1 MPGMRRPSRLR
12 CTLRRIGGAAA
23 GTVVLAL
30 GIGAASAAPVA
41 AAPFGTPMA
50 PSVIGE
56 DPIGPGVFRFPQG
69 VAVDPTNGNVF
80 VADQYSG
87 VVQVFDGNG
96 NFRFR
101 FGARALRGE
110 PGRLGVIGGISV
122 DRSGH
127 VWVLDSEFDRIQIF
141 SAQNGQYLASFGDS
155 TQFRVSKYGTRPDSG
170 IASGGL
176 VVSQQTPSSSI
187 LVWVADS
194 GNDRILRFA
203 FGPQT
208 LRPYG
213 PPKATSKATTPL
225 ARPQGVGVN
234 AAATRIYVPDNQNHR
249 VYVLSAKTLERVRV
263 FGVNGRQPGQFD
275 APYDAAV
282 DAARPSQLYVA
293 DNLNGRV
300 NVFDSV
306 TLQYV
311 GTFGGDGRRVG
322 RFSIVRS
329 VASNPSDP
337 NGGVWVADTSNNRVQ
352 RVSRT
357 GQILAAW
364 GIQGR
369 GPGYFTRPRGVTFHP
384 DGRIFVADTFDARV
398 VGLTADGGYF
408 GQYGRVSSAT
418 GHAAPGG
425 EQNEMLLPADVT
437 IGPRGELWVADGHNN
452 RIVRY
457 TEGGEL
463 LGTTSAG
470 GLRRPSGLAT
480 GPDGSVY
487 VASSFSNQILRFP
500 ADGGSPTVVR
510 GVNRPSAVAVQ
521 LNTGTVFATSLRTVI
536 NATTGARIR
545 NPEGATTWDRPQGI
559 AVTND
564 GTVYVSEQ
572 RPATRDGSRVVRGM
586 PDGAGGY
593 RWETIAVEGIGNGRV
608 LDPANLALSL
618 DQRTLLVADAG
629 NNRIL
634 RFDAPG
640 NGPSARQP
648 LNVRIDGGVLRGR
661 VTSEPRG
668 IDCGTDCSQLMGPSQ
683 TVELTAWD
691 HPRNQFAGWGGACAS
706 AGTARKCTIS
716 MAQAQD
722 VVASF
727 VPVPPPPVRLT
738 GLSVTPTQWHLTRK
752 KTKTRRTLKSRQAT
766 VATLKIRLTQPA
778 TGNLEVLQARPGRK
792 RGSGA
797 SATCVK
803 VSAKTRLSAKQR
815 CTRFVRLP
823 VSQKLRLIEGRTSAE
838 VSSRFGRRT
847 LTPGRYRLRLTVTD
861 EAGNTAVAQTKTITL
876 TR

>member
-1 MPGMRRPSRLR
+1 M
-12 CTLRRIGGAAA
+12 AA
-23 GTVVLAL
+23 VVLAA
-30 GIGAASAAPVA
+30 GVGAGAAGPAA
-41 AAPFGTPMA
+41 AAPFGTPM
-50 PSVIGE
+50 SVSVLGE

-69 VAVDPTNGNVF
+69 VAVDPTTGNVF

-87 VVQVFDGNG
+87 IVQVFDGNG
-96 NFRFR
+96 AFRFR

-110 PGRLGVIGGISV
+110 PGRMGVIGGISV

-141 SAQNGQYLASFGDS
+141 SAHDGRFLTSFGDAS
-155 TQFRVSKYGTRPDSG
+155 QFRVSKYGTRPDSG
-170 IASGGL
+170 IAAGGL

-203 FGPQT
+203 FSPQT

-213 PPKATSKATTPL
+213 PPKSTSNTTTPL

-234 AAATRIYVPDNQNHR
+234 AAATRLYVPDNQNHR
-249 VYVLSAKTLERVRV
+249 VYVLSAKTLERVAV
-263 FGVNGRQPGQFD
+263 FGKNGRQPGQFD

-282 DAARPSQLYVA
+282 DAGRPAQLYVA

-300 NVFDSV
+300 NVFDAV

-329 VASNPSDP
+329 VASNPADR

-357 GQILAAW
+357 GDIIAAW
-364 GIQGR
+364 GIHGR

-384 DGRIFVADTFDARV
+384 DGRIFVADTFDSRV
-398 VGLTADGGYF
+398 AGFTADGGYF

-418 GHAAPGG
+418 GHTAPGR
-425 EQNEMLLPADVT
+425 EVNEMLLPTDVA
-437 IGPRGELWVADGHNN
+437 IGAHGEIWVADGHNN
-452 RIVRY
+452 RLVQY
-457 TEGGEL
+457 AQSGQV
-463 LGTTSAG
+463 LGTTKAG
-470 GLRRPSGLAT
+470 GIRRPTGLAT

-487 VASSFSNQILRFP
+487 VASSFSNKILRFA
-500 ADGGSPTVVR
+500 ADGSSPTVVR
-510 GVNRPSAVAVQ
+510 SINRPSAVAVQ
-521 LNTGTVFATSLRTVI
+521 QSSGTVYATSLRTVV

-545 NPEGATTWDRPQGI
+545 NPEGGTTWDRPQGI
-559 AVTND
+559 AVTRD
-564 GTVYVSEQ
+564 GTLYVSEQ
-572 RPATRDGSRVVRGM
+572 RPATPSGSRVLRGA
-586 PDGAGGY
+586 PVATGGY
-593 RWETIAVEGIGNGRV
+593 RWETIAAEGIGSGQV
-608 LDPANLALSL
+608 IDPANLSLSP
-618 DQRTLLVADAG
+618 DERALLVADAG

-640 NGPSARQP
+640 GGPAPRQA
-648 LNVRIDGGVLRGR
+648 LNVQIDGGVLRGR

-668 IDCGTDCSQLMGPSQ
+668 IDCGTDCSQLYGGSQ
-683 TVELTAWD
+683 TIELTVWD
-691 HPRNQFAGWGGACAS
+691 HPRNQFAGWGGACAL
-706 AGTARKCTIS
+706 AGTARTCTVS
-716 MAQAQD
+716 MDQARH

-738 GLSVTPTQWHLTRK
+738 GLSVSPTKWHLTRK

-778 TGNLEVLQARPGRK
+778 TGILEVLQARPGRK

-797 SATCVK
+797 NARCVK
-803 VSAKTRLSAKQR
+803 VAATTRLSAKQR

-823 VSQKLRLIEGRTSAE
+823 VSQKLRLLEGRTAAE

-861 EAGNTAVAQTKTITL
+861 EAGNTAAAETKTITL

>member
-1 MPGMRRPSRLR
+1 MTAS
-12 CTLRRIGGAAA
+12 
-23 GTVVLAL
+23 VL
-30 GIGAASAAPVA
+30 
-41 AAPFGTPMA
+41 
-50 PSVIGE
+50 GE

-69 VAVDPTNGNVF
+69 VAVDPASGNVF

-87 VVQVFDGNG
+87 VVQAFDGNG
-96 NFRFR
+96 AFRFR

-127 VWVLDSEFDRIQIF
+127 VWVLDSEFDRIQVF
-141 SAQNGQYLASFGDS
+141 SAQNGQYLASFGDAS
-155 TQFRVSKYGTRPDSG
+155 QFRVSQYGTRPDSG
-170 IASGGL
+170 IAAGGL
-176 VVSQQTPSSSI
+176 VVSQQTPTSSI

-194 GNDRILRFA
+194 GNDRVLRFA
-203 FGPQT
+203 FSPQT

-213 PPKATSKATTPL
+213 PPKETSKTATPL

-234 AAATRIYVPDNQNHR
+234 AAATRLYVPDNQNHR
-249 VYVLSAKTLERVRV
+249 VYVLNAKTLERVSV
-263 FGVNGRQPGQFD
+263 FGANGKQPGQFD

-300 NVFDSV
+300 NVFDAV

-322 RFSIVRS
+322 RFSIVRA
-329 VASNPSDP
+329 VASNTSDP
-337 NGGVWVADTSNNRVQ
+337 SGGVWVADSSNNRIQ

-357 GQILAAW
+357 GEILAAW

-369 GPGYFTRPRGVTFHP
+369 GSGYFTRPRGVTFHP
-384 DGRIFVADTFDARV
+384 DGRIFVADTFDSRV
-398 VGLTADGGYF
+398 AGFTADGGYF
-408 GQYGRVSSAT
+408 GQYGRVSGAT

-425 EQNEMLLPADVT
+425 ARNEMLLPADVT
-437 IGPRGELWVADGHNN
+437 IGSQGEIWVADGHNN
-452 RIVRY
+452 RLVRY
-457 TEGGEL
+457 TQAGEV

-470 GLRRPSGLAT
+470 GIRRPTGLAT
-480 GPDGSVY
+480 GPDGSIY
-487 VASSFSNQILRFP
+487 VSSSFSNQILRFAP
-500 ADGGSPTVVR
+500 GAANPSVVR
-510 GVNRPSAVAVQ
+510 GINRPSAVAVQ
-521 LNTGTVFATSLRTVI
+521 QATNTVFATSLRTVV

-545 NPEGATTWDRPQGI
+545 NPEGSTTWDRPQGI

-564 GTVYVSEQ
+564 GTLYVSEQ
-572 RPATRDGSRVVRGM
+572 RPGTANGSRVLRGA
-586 PDGAGGY
+586 PDGEAGY
-593 RWETIAVEGIGNGRV
+593 RWEAIALEGTNDGQVI
-608 LDPANLALSL
+608 DPANLALSP
-618 DQRTLLVADAG
+618 DERTLLVADAG

-640 NGPSARQP
+640 TAPAPRQT
-648 LNVRIDGGVLRGR
+648 LSVQLDGGSLRGR

-668 IDCGTDCSQLMGPSQ
+668 IDCGTDCSQLYGASQ

-691 HPRNQFAGWGGACAS
+691 HPRNQFAGWGGACAA
-706 AGTARKCTIS
+706 AGTARTCTVS

-727 VPVPPPPVRLT
+727 VPLPPPPVRLT
-738 GLSVTPTQWHLTRK
+738 GLSVSPTQWHLTRK

-797 SATCVK
+797 SAQCVK
-803 VSAKTRLSAKQR
+803 VSSKTRLSAKQR

-823 VSQKLRLIEGRTSAE
+823 MAQKLRLIEGRTAAE
-838 VSSRFGRRT
+838 VSTRFGRRT
-847 LTPGRYRLRLTVTD
+847 LTPGLYRLRLTVTD
-861 EAGNTAVAQTKTITL
+861 VAGNTAVAETKTITL

>member
-1 MPGMRRPSRLR
+1 MRRTSRLR
-12 CTLRRIGGAAA
+12 CTLRRIGLATAGSLMIAAGAAA
-23 GTVVLAL
+23 TT
-30 GIGAASAAPVA
+30 AAPAA
-41 AAPFGTPMA
+41 AAPFGTPMTA
-50 PSVIGE
+50 SVLGE

-69 VAVDPTNGNVF
+69 VAVDPNNGNVF

-87 VVQVFDGNG
+87 IVQAFDGNG
-96 NFRFR
+96 KFLFR

-110 PGRLGVIGGISV
+110 TGRMGVVGGLSV

-141 SAQNGQYLASFGDS
+141 SARNGQYLASFGDA
-155 TQFRVSKYGTRPDSG
+155 TQFRVSRYGTRPDSG
-170 IASGGL
+170 IAAGGL
-176 VVSQQTPSSSI
+176 VVSQRTPSSSI

-203 FGPQT
+203 FSPQT

-213 PPKATSKATTPL
+213 PPKSTSKETTPL

-234 AAATRIYVPDNQNHR
+234 AAATRLYVPDNQNHR
-249 VYVLSAKTLERVRV
+249 VYVLSAKTLERVGV
-263 FGVNGRQPGQFD
+263 FGSNGRQPGQFS

-282 DAARPSQLYVA
+282 DASRPAQLYVA

-300 NVFDSV
+300 NVFDAV

-329 VASNPSDP
+329 VASNPSDRG
-337 NGGVWVADTSNNRVQ
+337 GGVWVADTSNNRIQ

-357 GQILAAW
+357 GEIVAAW

-369 GPGYFTRPRGVTFHP
+369 GPGYFTRPRGVAFHP
-384 DGRIFVADTFDARV
+384 DGRIFVADTFDSRV
-398 VGLTADGGYF
+398 AGFTADGGYF

-418 GHAAPGG
+418 GHTAPGG
-425 EQNEMLLPADVT
+425 KSNELLLPADVT
-437 IGPRGELWVADGHNN
+437 IGPRGELWIADGHNN

-457 TEGGEL
+457 TEGGQL
-463 LGTTSAG
+463 IGSTRAG
-470 GLRRPSGLAT
+470 GLRRPTSLAT

-500 ADGGSPTVVR
+500 PTGGSPTALR

-521 LNTGTVFATSLRTVI
+521 QTTGTVFATSLRTVI

-545 NPEGATTWDRPQGI
+545 NPEGGTTWDRPQGI

-564 GTVYVSEQ
+564 GTLYVSEQ
-572 RPATRDGSRVVRGM
+572 RPTTANGSRVLRGA
-586 PDGAGGY
+586 PDGTGGY
-593 RWETIAVEGIGNGRV
+593 RWEALALEGINDGQV
-608 LDPANLALSL
+608 IDPANLALSP
-618 DQRTLLVADAG
+618 DERTLLVADAG

-640 NGPSARQP
+640 SGPAARQP
-648 LNVRIDGGVLRGR
+648 LRVQIDGGVLRGR

-668 IDCGTDCSQLMGPSQ
+668 VDCGTDCSQLYGTSQ
-683 TVELTAWD
+683 TVTLTAWN
-691 HPRNQFAGWGGACAS
+691 HPRNQFAGWGGACAA
-706 AGTARKCTIS
+706 AGTARTCTVS

-722 VVASF
+722 VIASF
-727 VPVPPPPVRLT
+727 VPLPPPPVRIHS
-738 GLSVTPTQWHLTRK
+738 LSVSPTNWHLTRK

-766 VATLKIRLTQPA
+766 KATLKINLSEPA

-797 SATCVK
+797 TATCVK
-803 VSAKTRLSAKQR
+803 ASSSARISAKQR

-823 VSQKLRLIEGRTSAE
+823 VAQKLRLIEGRTAAE
-838 VSSRFGRRT
+838 VGPRFGRRT
-847 LTPGRYRLRLTVTD
+847 LAPGRYRLRLTVTD
-861 EAGNTAVAQTKTITL
+861 EASNTAVAETKTITL